1 MQTVKGM
8 KQENF
13 AARATT
19 GQRAKGHDPAA
30 NPSLTRIGAVAALVG
45 AVVFLSSTL
54 LHPSSSAPNDLA
66 AAFAEYAGS
75 AFWVAIHLGQFA
87 GVAMMGTALVAL
99 AATLEMGRPAAWGRI
114 GLTGALL
121 SMAVYA
127 ANQAVDG
134 VSNHVMVHRL
144 AAASV
149 ETRPLVFEAAF
160 AVRQIEVGLTSYFSL
175 VFGVTLGIFGL
186 AMLFS
191 SRYPSW
197 LAIGGLLAGLGTM
210 LIGMEQAAHGFSDLA
225 LNLFMVVGLV
235 DLAWVALGGVFMWR
249 LGTRLSAAGDAT

>member
-1 MQTVKGM
+1 
-8 KQENF
+8 
-13 AARATT
+13 
-19 GQRAKGHDPAA
+19 
-30 NPSLTRIGAVAALVG
+30 
-45 AVVFLSSTL
+45 
-54 LHPSSSAPNDLA
+54 
-66 AAFAEYAGS
+66 
-75 AFWVAIHLGQFA
+75 
-87 GVAMMGTALVAL
+87 MGTALVAL
-99 AATLEMGRPAAWGRI
+99 AATLGMGRPAAWGRI

-144 AAASV
+144 AAASA

-191 SRYPSW
+191 SCYPNW
-197 LAIGGLLAGLGTM
+197 LAIVGLLAGVGTM

-225 LNLFMVVGLV
+225 LNLFMVMGLV
-235 DLAWVALGGVFMWR
+235 DLAWVALSGVFMWR
-249 LGTRLSAAGDAT
+249 LAPRLSAAGDAT